1 MQIIFKG
8 RVRGI
13 NYTVYIV
20 TTVLQKVKKTH
31 FLYRT
36 IPYDKNIYRNQAA
49 T

>member
-20 TTVLQKVKKTH
+20 TTVLQKVIKIH

-36 IPYDKNIYRNQAA
+36 VSCDKNIFSIQAA